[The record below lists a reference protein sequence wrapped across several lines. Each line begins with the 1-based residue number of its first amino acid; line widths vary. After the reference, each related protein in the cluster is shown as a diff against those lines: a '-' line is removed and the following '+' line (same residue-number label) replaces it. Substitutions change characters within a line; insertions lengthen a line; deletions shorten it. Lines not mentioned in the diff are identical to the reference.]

1 MGHFTNQV
9 VWITGASSGIGEAL
23 AKQFA
28 HEGAKLVLSAR
39 REAELRRVKTEMQVP
54 NEHVMVLPMDMLNSA
69 DFDAKVAEVLR
80 RFGQIDVVVQN
91 AGISQRSLIKD
102 TDFQVYRD
110 IMELDFFSV
119 VALTKAILPH
129 MTARQSG
136 HFVAISSVAGKIGTP
151 LRSGYCAAKHAL
163 IGFMDSLR
171 AETWRDNVHVTVV
184 CPGYIRTSISLNALD
199 AQGQKHGKM
208 DDNQAK
214 GMPAEACAQRIV
226 RAVRSR
232 QNEVYIG
239 GAFEV
244 LGIYLKRWI
253 PGIVYNMVKKLNA

>member
-1 MGHFTNQV
+1 MAHFTNKV

-28 HEGAKLVLSAR
+28 REGAKLVLSAR
-39 REAELRRVKTEMQVP
+39 RAPELERVKQETGLNDAQAL
-54 NEHVMVLPMDMLNSA
+54 VLPMDMLDS
-69 DFDAKVAEVLR
+69 DSFEAKVAQVLAH
-80 RFGQIDVVVQN
+80 FGQIDVVVQN
-91 AGISQRSLIKD
+91 AGISQRSLVKD
-102 TDFQVYRD
+102 TAFEVYRD

-119 VALTKAILPH
+119 VAFTKAVLPH
-129 MTARQSG
+129 MTARQTG

-171 AETWRDNVHVTVV
+171 AETWRDQINVTVV
-184 CPGYIRTSISLNALD
+184 CPGYIKTNISLNALD
-199 AQGQKHGKM
+199 ATGQKHGKM

-214 GMPAEACAQRIV
+214 GMSAETCAQRIV
-226 RAVRSR
+226 KAVR
-232 QNEVYIG
+232 QNQKEVYIG

-244 LGIYLKRWI
+244 LGIYLKRWL
-253 PGIVYNMVKKLNA
+253 PAVVYNSVKKLNV